1 MTLLSIF
8 LQTDGGGMGSLGFLV
23 LMIVVMYFFFFRPQM
38 KRQKEDKKFREAIAK
53 GQRVVTTSG
62 IHGKI
67 LEVKDNTV
75 VIESENTRLK
85 FERTAISKEMSKQY
99 LPKEEK
105 EGKKEKETKEVKAK
119 DSKDSN
125 YKKEEK
131 S

>member
-8 LQTDGGGMGSLGFLV
+8 LQADDGGMGSLGFLV

>member
-1 MTLLSIF
+1 MTFLSIF
-8 LQTDGGGMGSLGFLV
+8 LQADGGGVGSLGFLV

-99 LPKEEK
+99 MPKE
-105 EGKKEKETKEVKAK
+105 EKETKEVKELKNSK
-119 DSKDSN
+119 DSKN
-125 YKKEEK
+125 KKEEK
-131 S
+131 

>member
-1 MTLLSIF
+1 MTFLSIF
-8 LQTDGGGMGSLGFLV
+8 LQADGGGIGSLGFLV

-99 LPKEEK
+99 MPKEEK
-105 EGKKEKETKEVKAK
+105 DSKKETK
-119 DSKDSN
+119 DSKDSKDSK

>member
-1 MTLLSIF
+1 MLLSIF
-8 LQTDGGGMGSLGFLV
+8 LQADGGGIGSLGFLV

-38 KRQKEDKKFREAIAK
+38 KRQKEDKKFREAISK
-53 GQRVVTTSG
+53 GQRVVMTSG

-85 FERTAISKEMSKQY
+85 FERTAVSKEMSKQY
-99 LPKEEK
+99 MPKEEK
-105 EGKKEKETKEVKAK
+105 ESKKEKETK
-119 DSKDSN
+119 DSKDSK

-131 S
+131 

>member
-1 MTLLSIF
+1 MMLLSIF
-8 LQTDGGGMGSLGFLV
+8 LQADGGGIGSLGFLV

-38 KRQKEDKKFREAIAK
+38 KRQKEDKKFREAISK

-99 LPKEEK
+99 MPKEDK
-105 EGKKEKETKEVKAK
+105 ESKKETK
-119 DSKDSN
+119 DSKDSKE
-125 YKKEEK
+125 KK

>member
-8 LQTDGGGMGSLGFLV
+8 LQADGGGMGSLGFLV

>member
-1 MTLLSIF
+1 MTFLSIF
-8 LQTDGGGMGSLGFLV
+8 LQADGGGVGSLGFLV

-99 LPKEEK
+99 MPKEEK
-105 EGKKEKETKEVKAK
+105 ASKETKEVKDVK
-119 DSKDSN
+119 DSKDSK
-125 YKKEEK
+125 YAKDEK
-131 S
+131 